1 MDTTTA
7 ERPTT
12 GTWGWVAI
20 AVGTLALSVPADL
33 FITLVLSS
41 SCSQPADPTSVL
53 HGRVAMLVVLL
64 LAALPWLVAV
74 PLSRNSGR
82 GVVIGAIA
90 LLPALAFAVHAFS
103 AGAFT
108 SSLCLGG

>member
-20 AVGTLALSVPADL
+20 AVGTLALSLPADL
-33 FITLVLSS
+33 FISLVFST
-41 SCSQPADPTSVL
+41 SCSQPADPTDVL
-53 HGRVAMLVVLL
+53 HGRVAMLIVLL

-74 PLSRNSGR
+74 PMSRNSAR
-82 GVVIGAIA
+82 GAVFGVFA
-90 LLPALAFAVHAFS
+90 LLPALAFAVHGFA
-103 AGAFT
+103 AGAWT